1 MKTTT
6 SHLLAI
12 SVATV
17 WLLGTLTSLHAE
29 SPVENST
36 GDLTSLSLE
45 ELMNVE
51 VYSVSRKPQPLSES
65 AAAVFVISQDD
76 IRRSG
81 VTTVPDALRMVPG
94 LQVAKVNA
102 NTWAIS
108 ARGFNAQFANKLL
121 VLIDGRSVY
130 TPLFAG
136 VYWDVQDLPLE
147 NIERIEV
154 IRGPGASVW
163 GANAVNGVI
172 NIITYGASKTEG
184 VLATGGVGSEEKS
197 FGTIQYGGKLGDQ
210 GNYRVYGKFLDR
222 DGSVDLTGNDTD
234 DDWDQIQAGFR
245 ADWDAGENDRFTVQ
259 GDIYEGTLGTP
270 YTFFI
275 PEAPHVLS
283 KTIDTDVSGGNIVG
297 RWQRTFSKT
306 SQFSAQAYYDRTVR
320 ESTVIAEDRD
330 TFDVDLQHQ
339 VLVGDI
345 HDIVYGLEYRGTWD
359 SIRDCRTIEFHP
371 KSRHINLFSG
381 FLQDE
386 ITVVPDRVLLT
397 LGSKLEYNDH
407 TKFEIQPTARVA
419 WNIDK
424 RQMMWGSVSRAVRT
438 PSRAE
443 NDVGL
448 VVGSAPATEMSGG
461 LPSIVKL
468 YGSDDFDSEELLA
481 FELGWR
487 AAPTPEVLIDL
498 TAFYNDY
505 DNLRNSAP
513 GSPMPITDPVPALE
527 IPLIA
532 NNSAEGEAYG
542 VELASEWRPVPW
554 WRNNLAYTYLDV
566 CVDYGNSPLIAVS
579 TDISGSSP
587 RHQVSY
593 RAGFDLP
600 GNVEFDAWL
609 YYVDRLP
616 ALAIDSYV
624 NLNLR
629 LAWRP
634 NDSIELSVVGQN
646 LLEDD
651 HQEFSP
657 EFTSTQPHQVERGVY
672 GKITLRF

>member
-1 MKTTT
+1 MKTPY
-6 SHLLAI
+6 SHLLA
-12 SVATV
+12 SGLAAV
-17 WLLGTLTSLHAE
+17 WLGSTSLSMGAGSDQDE
-29 SPVENST
+29 GR

-51 VYSVSRKPQPLSES
+51 VFSVSRKSQPLSES
-65 AAAVFVISQDD
+65 AAAVFVISQED

-81 VTTVPDALRMVPG
+81 VMTVPDALRMVPG

-172 NIITYGASKTEG
+172 NIITYGASETQG
-184 VLATGGVGSEEKS
+184 ALVSGGVGTEERS
-197 FGTIQYGGKLGDQ
+197 FATAQYGGRIGDK

-222 DGSVDLTGNDTD
+222 DGSVDLAGNDTD

-245 ADWDAGENDRFTVQ
+245 ADWNAGENDRFTVQ

-270 YTFFI
+270 YTFFSI
-275 PEAPHVLS
+275 SEPHVSS
-283 KTIDTDVSGGNIVG
+283 KTIDTDVSGGNILG
-297 RWQRTFSKT
+297 RWQRTLSKT
-306 SQFSAQAYYDRTVR
+306 SHFSAQTYYDRTVR
-320 ESTVIAEDRD
+320 ESQVIGEDRD
-330 TFDVDLQHQ
+330 TFDIDIQHQ

-359 SIRDCRTIEFHP
+359 SIRNCRTIAFHP
-371 KSRHINLFSG
+371 KSRNINLYSG

-386 ITVVPDRVLLT
+386 ISVIPDKVLLT
-397 LGSKLEYNDH
+397 LGSKLEYNDY

-443 NDVGL
+443 NDIEI
-448 VVGSAPATEMSGG
+448 VVGSAPAGSMGSET
-461 LPSIVKL
+461 PSIVKL
-468 YGSDDFDSEELLA
+468 YGSEDFDSEDLVA

-487 AAPTPEVLIDL
+487 SAPTAEVLIDVA
-498 TAFYNDY
+498 TFYNDY
-505 DNLRNSAP
+505 DNLRNSAL
-513 GSPMPITDPVPALE
+513 GTPMPITDPVPALE
-527 IPLIA
+527 VPLIA
-532 NNSAEGEAYG
+532 NNSASGEAYG
-542 VELASEWRPVPW
+542 IEVAVDWTPVPW
-554 WRNNLAYTYLDV
+554 WKNNLAYTFLEVD
-566 CVDYGNSPLIAVS
+566 VDYGDAPLVAVS
-579 TDISGSSP
+579 TDISASSP
-587 RHQVSY
+587 QHQISY

-600 GNVEFDAWL
+600 GNVDFDAWL

-616 ALAIDSYV
+616 ALDIDSYV

-629 LAWRP
+629 LAWRL
-634 NDSIELSVVGQN
+634 SETVELSVVGQN
-646 LLEDD
+646 LLEED
-651 HQEFSP
+651 HQEFAP
-657 EFTSTQPHQVERGVY
+657 EFTSTEPHQVERGVY
-672 GKITLRF
+672 GKVTVRF